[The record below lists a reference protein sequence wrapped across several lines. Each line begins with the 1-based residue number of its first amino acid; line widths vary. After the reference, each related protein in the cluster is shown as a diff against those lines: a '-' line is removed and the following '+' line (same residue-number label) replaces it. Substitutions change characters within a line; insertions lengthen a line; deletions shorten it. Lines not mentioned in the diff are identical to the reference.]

1 VKREVRGWLAHTP
14 LTRRAWIL
22 CLSSAQAARTMV
34 RGEIVGTVI
43 KKSLENRVVAVLI
56 FLAICTLTPRARAK
70 EKPVEQ
76 QPASV
81 IAHVPVLASP
91 VSQMFLRREKGKRY
105 LYVQQ
110 TATEAYTVVDV
121 TKPDHPTV
129 LDRVPPLAKPSTEK
143 VQMVGDGL
151 ALAETPES
159 SGSGT
164 ARHELAPAKS
174 PLPTGQAH
182 PTESVRVL
190 DLSDPKN
197 PRTLQT
203 FEGVTSILAE
213 DGRGL
218 IYIANGQGLWILQ
231 HKPKHELPPCDTTA
245 SFSAIANCQ

>member
-1 VKREVRGWLAHTP
+1 ME
-14 LTRRAWIL
+14 
-22 CLSSAQAARTMV
+22 
-34 RGEIVGTVI
+34 RGEIVGSVI

-56 FLAICTLTPRARAK
+56 FLPLCTMTPRARAK

-81 IAHVPVLASP
+81 IAHVPISGSP
-91 VSQMFLRREKGKRY
+91 VSQMFLRRDKGKRY

-110 TATEAYTVVDV
+110 TARDVYTVVDV
-121 TKPDHPTV
+121 TKPDHPMV
-129 LDRVPPLAKPSTEK
+129 LERVPLTKPSSEK

-164 ARHELAPAKS
+164 ARHELAPATP
-174 PLPTGQAH
+174 PLPSGQAR

-231 HKPKHELPPCDTTA
+231 HKQKHELPPCDTTA
-245 SFSAIANCQ
+245 SFSAIADCQ